1 MRVRSIIAITA
12 VAGVCIPVALAW
24 AGRPA
29 LPAPKPA
36 TAAGPPPAWAET
48 TARSAWIAYSG
59 YCWKTTCA
67 DYLPPASRP
76 DVPTIRLARGAS
88 IRVHF
93 GFRPTKLSI
102 TLLGAKTTTTAVA
115 PAQVITWRPSEPG
128 VATFSLKG
136 SSGSASYAVKIRIR

>member
-1 MRVRSIIAITA
+1 MRVRWIIVGSA
-12 VAGVCIPVALAW
+12 VAAVCVPAALAW
-24 AGRPA
+24 SGRPA
-29 LPAPKPA
+29 PPVPKPA

-48 TARSAWIAYSG
+48 STKSVWLAFSG

-76 DVPTIRLARGAS
+76 DLPTIRLAHGAG

-93 GFRPTKLSI
+93 GLRPSKLSI
-102 TLLGAKTTTTAVA
+102 TLLGAKTTTRTVA
-115 PAQVITWRPSEPG
+115 PVQVITWRPGESG

-136 SSGSASYAVKIRIR
+136 SSGSASYAARIRIR